1 MEVFDSNAQEKEDF
15 NRNLEIKILDA
26 FFLATT
32 DPNKY
37 KSTVMQAM
45 PIFARV
51 LMPKIDTSTLELLS
65 GLVILFQSESDMQG
79 KEIAIKLISK
89 AFGSDPNLI
98 RGIIA
103 LAKGDWIG
111 LECLAGKI
119 CEFDDKTIIKFTH
132 LLKKMRIVTEGEEEA

>member
-1 MEVFDSNAQEKEDF
+1 MEVFDSAAKEQQDI
-15 NRNLEIKILDA
+15 NSNLEIKVLDA

-37 KSTVMQAM
+37 KSNVMQAM
-45 PIFARV
+45 PIFARA

-65 GLVILFQSESDMQG
+65 GLVILFQSESDTEG

-89 AFGSDPNLI
+89 SFGSDAQLI
-98 RGIIA
+98 KGIIA
-103 LAKGDWIG
+103 LAKGDWIS

-119 CEFDDKTIIKFTH
+119 CEFDK
-132 LLKKMRIVTEGEEEA
+132 